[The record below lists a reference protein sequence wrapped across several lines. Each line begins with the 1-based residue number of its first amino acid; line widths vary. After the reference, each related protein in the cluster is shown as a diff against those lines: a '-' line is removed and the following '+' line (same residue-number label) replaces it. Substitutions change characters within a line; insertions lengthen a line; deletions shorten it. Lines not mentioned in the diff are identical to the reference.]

1 MAISLCIKGREEM
14 TKNII
19 IKTSVQKRFDSFMA
33 HGRVLFFSAP
43 CGFGKTVLA
52 DALLRGRNVLRQSA
66 ADPDCVIPPSAQD
79 WDILLIDDLQFMQEE
94 AGQQA
99 LCELIRSSPERH
111 FVLLSR
117 GVPPGCLTAF
127 QYTGLM
133 TVLEADDLLFDA
145 GDVRRL
151 FQLSGVNVTDSEI
164 DGILKESLGY
174 PLGVAITARC
184 MSPDKPW
191 TPELVARVYHEVFLY
206 FETAIYRRFD
216 LPVRRFLLELAP
228 FESFDLEMARMVSGD
243 PRAGERLD
251 WILRY
256 TTMLRYEDCQRFH
269 FWSGFRAFLLWEMER
284 EYTEE
289 KRKALISRGGL
300 YYELKEDYAHALE
313 CYTSGG
319 DHSKVSE
326 LLVRNAELHP
336 GMGHYAEME
345 KYYRS
350 LPETEI
356 LASPSLM
363 QGMSMLC
370 ALVMDYEGS
379 ERWYGELQKFV
390 EHCGRQDAAG
400 KQARGRLAWLDISL
414 PQRGVKGLTETI
426 PAVFRLLTNKEVAL
440 PSFSVTSAL
449 PSIMNGGK
457 DFSEWSKKDDL
468 LYKTLRL
475 PVEAVLGRDSVCL
488 ADCAIAES
496 KFEKGEDVAGRMLSL
511 LPQMNEIRNYGTSD
525 MEFAVSGL
533 LARSQLAN
541 GQPTDARRTIMVL
554 RECFAE
560 RNLTRFLPNMDAMLC
575 RIDMHTGDLDAADA
589 WYREKA
595 PCEPTH
601 LNVMRRYRYLTQA
614 MVEIMQNRPDAALLT
629 LSPMEPY
636 IQNCARII
644 DGIHLNVLTAIA
656 LRRKKD
662 ERWRERLTAALDAAA
677 EYRFIRTISV
687 YGTAVLPLLE
697 ALDWDGDKAWRKR
710 LMAAVRTQAA
720 FYPHFLEPSLAPGE
734 ELTPTELQIL
744 HLLCADKSQPDSTS
758 IKPYIKDDSGKEGW
772 DVIKPQ
778 LEEAKAGDTVTV
790 AMNGTTVVP
799 KDVIDSIKGKDTTL
813 VLDMGNG
820 LSWKI
825 YGKDITDAARDI
837 DFDVTVGA
845 DAGKSIPVDVI
856 NNVTGERSSM
866 NLTLA
871 YDGEFGFTATLT
883 VNIES
888 KNAGLYAN
896 LFYYNE
902 QTGELEFISA
912 GQIDPDGNVELVF
925 THASDYTIVVD
936 TRIMSDNGQA
946 DNKADETIPASKTD
960 DSTSKY
966 TWNNTIIIII
976 GICIM
981 LIVIGAIFYVRKKSG
996 SEEK

>member
-1 MAISLCIKGREEM
+1 M

-19 IKTSVQKRFDSFMA
+19 IKTSVQKRFDNFMV

-66 ADPDCVIPPSAQD
+66 ADPDCAIPPSAKD
-79 WDILLIDDLQFMQEE
+79 WDILLIDDLQLMQEE

-99 LCELIRSSPERH
+99 LCELIRSSPERR

-145 GDVRRL
+145 DDVRRL
-151 FQLSGVNVTDSEI
+151 FQLSGANVTDSEI
-164 DGILKESLGY
+164 DGILKESVGY

-191 TPELVARVYHEVFLY
+191 TPELVARVFHEVFLY

-216 LPVRRFLLELAP
+216 LPVRHFLLELAP

-289 KRKALISRGGL
+289 KRKALFSRGGL

-313 CYTSGG
+313 CYTSSG

-475 PVEAVLGRDSVCL
+475 PVEAVLGRDGVCL

-496 KFEKGEDVAGRMLSL
+496 KFEKGADVTRRMLSL
-511 LPQMNEIRNYGTSD
+511 LPQLNEVRNQGTPD

-533 LARSQLAN
+533 LARSQMAN
-541 GQPTDARRTIMVL
+541 GQPTDARRTIEVL

-560 RNLTRFLPNMDAMLC
+560 RGLTRFLPNMDAMLC

-601 LNVMRRYRYLTQA
+601 LNVMRRYQYLTQA

-644 DGIHLNVLTAIA
+644 DGIHLNVLTAIT
-656 LRRKKD
+656 LHRKRD
-662 ERWRERLTAALDAAA
+662 EQWRGRLTAALDAAA
-677 EYRFIRTISV
+677 EYSFITTVSM

-697 ALDWDGDKAWRKR
+697 TLDWDGDKKWYKQI
-710 LMAAVRTQAA
+710 MAAVRMQAA
-720 FYPHFLEPSLAPGE
+720 FYPDFLAPRLAPGE
-734 ELTPTELQIL
+734 ELTPMELQIL
-744 HLLCADKSQPDSTS
+744 HLLCADKSNAEIAQIMDVKLPTVKTHVSHILDKLDVKRRAEARTAA
-758 IKPYIKDDSGKEGW
+758 KKLHLVQDD
-772 DVIKPQ
+772 
-778 LEEAKAGDTVTV
+778 L
-790 AMNGTTVVP
+790 
-799 KDVIDSIKGKDTTL
+799 
-813 VLDMGNG
+813 
-820 LSWKI
+820 
-825 YGKDITDAARDI
+825 
-837 DFDVTVGA
+837 
-845 DAGKSIPVDVI
+845 
-856 NNVTGERSSM
+856 
-866 NLTLA
+866 
-871 YDGEFGFTATLT
+871 
-883 VNIES
+883 
-888 KNAGLYAN
+888 
-896 LFYYNE
+896 
-902 QTGELEFISA
+902 
-912 GQIDPDGNVELVF
+912 
-925 THASDYTIVVD
+925 
-936 TRIMSDNGQA
+936 
-946 DNKADETIPASKTD
+946 
-960 DSTSKY
+960 
-966 TWNNTIIIII
+966 
-976 GICIM
+976 
-981 LIVIGAIFYVRKKSG
+981 
-996 SEEK
+996 

>member
-1 MAISLCIKGREEM
+1 MGFIKPIEQYLFCNLLTKMHVFMYLKDIIRGREEM

-19 IKTSVQKRFDSFMA
+19 IKTSVQKRFDSFMM

-52 DALLRGRNVLRQSA
+52 DALLHGQNVLRQSA
-66 ADPDCVIPPSAQD
+66 ADPGCAIPPSEED
-79 WDILLIDDLQFMQEE
+79 WDILLIDDLQLMQEE

-99 LCELIRSSPERH
+99 LCELIRSSPEHR

-133 TVLEADDLLFDA
+133 TVLEADDLLFDE

-164 DGILKESLGY
+164 NGILKESVGY

-191 TPELVARVYHEVFLY
+191 TPELVARVFHEVFLY

-251 WILRY
+251 WIFRY
-256 TTMLRYEDCQRFH
+256 TTMLRYDDCQRFH

-350 LPETEI
+350 LPEAEI

-379 ERWYGELQKFV
+379 ARWYGELQKFV

-511 LPQMNEIRNYGTSD
+511 LPQMNEVRNHGTSD

-554 RECFAE
+554 HECFAE
-560 RNLTRFLPNMDAMLC
+560 RSLTRFLPNMDAMLC

-595 PCEPTH
+595 PREPTH
-601 LNVMRRYRYLTQA
+601 LNVMRRYQYLTQA
-614 MVEIMQNRPDAALLT
+614 MVELADGRPDAALLT
-629 LSPMEPY
+629 LAPLEPY

-677 EYRFIRTISV
+677 EYRFIRTVSV
-687 YGTAVLPLLE
+687 YGTAVLPLLG
-697 ALDWDGDKAWRKR
+697 ALEWDGDKKWYKQ
-710 LMAAVRTQAA
+710 LMAAVRMQAA
-720 FYPHFLEPSLAPGE
+720 FYPHFLEPRLAPGE

-744 HLLCADKSQPDSTS
+744 HLICADKSNAEIAQIMDVKLPTVKTHVSHILDKLDVKRRAEARTAAKKLRLIPD
-758 IKPYIKDDSGKEGW
+758 D
-772 DVIKPQ
+772 
-778 LEEAKAGDTVTV
+778 L
-790 AMNGTTVVP
+790 
-799 KDVIDSIKGKDTTL
+799 
-813 VLDMGNG
+813 
-820 LSWKI
+820 
-825 YGKDITDAARDI
+825 
-837 DFDVTVGA
+837 
-845 DAGKSIPVDVI
+845 
-856 NNVTGERSSM
+856 
-866 NLTLA
+866 
-871 YDGEFGFTATLT
+871 
-883 VNIES
+883 
-888 KNAGLYAN
+888 
-896 LFYYNE
+896 
-902 QTGELEFISA
+902 
-912 GQIDPDGNVELVF
+912 
-925 THASDYTIVVD
+925 
-936 TRIMSDNGQA
+936 
-946 DNKADETIPASKTD
+946 
-960 DSTSKY
+960 
-966 TWNNTIIIII
+966 
-976 GICIM
+976 
-981 LIVIGAIFYVRKKSG
+981 
-996 SEEK
+996 

>member
-14 TKNII
+14 SEKII
-19 IKTSVQKRFDSFMA
+19 IKPSVQKRFDSFMV

-66 ADPDCVIPPSAQD
+66 AAPDWAIPSSAQD
-79 WDILLIDDLQFMQEE
+79 WDILLIDDLQLMQEE

-117 GVPPGCLTAF
+117 GAPLGCLMAF

-145 GDVRRL
+145 DDVRRL
-151 FQLSGVNVTDSEI
+151 FQLSGANVTDNEI

-184 MSPDKPW
+184 MSQNKPW
-191 TPELVARVYHEVFLY
+191 TPELVARVFHEVFLY

-251 WILRY
+251 WLLRY
-256 TTMLRYEDCQRFH
+256 TTMLRYDDCQRFH

-289 KRKALISRGGL
+289 KRKALFSRGGL

-350 LPETEI
+350 LPEAEI

-511 LPQMNEIRNYGTSD
+511 LPQMNEVRNHGTSD

-541 GQPTDARRTIMVL
+541 GQPADARRTIEVL

-560 RNLTRFLPNMDAMLC
+560 RGLTRFLPNMDAMLC

-595 PCEPTH
+595 PREPTH
-601 LNVMRRYRYLTQA
+601 LNVMRRYQYLTQA
-614 MVEIMQNRPDAALLT
+614 MVELEDGRPDTVQLT
-629 LSPMEPY
+629 LAPLEPY
-636 IQNCARII
+636 VQNCARII

-656 LRRKKD
+656 LHRKKD

-677 EYRFIRTISV
+677 EYRFIRTVSV

-720 FYPHFLEPSLAPGE
+720 FYPHFLEPRLAPGE

-744 HLLCADKSQPDSTS
+744 HLLCADKSNAEIAQ
-758 IKPYIKDDSGKEGW
+758 IM
-772 DVIKPQ
+772 DVKLPTVKTHVSHILDK
-778 LEEAKAGDTVTV
+778 LDVKRRAEAKTA
-790 AMNGTTVVP
+790 AKKLHLVP
-799 KDVIDSIKGKDTTL
+799 D
-813 VLDMGNG
+813 
-820 LSWKI
+820 
-825 YGKDITDAARDI
+825 
-837 DFDVTVGA
+837 
-845 DAGKSIPVDVI
+845 
-856 NNVTGERSSM
+856 
-866 NLTLA
+866 NL
-871 YDGEFGFTATLT
+871 
-883 VNIES
+883 
-888 KNAGLYAN
+888 
-896 LFYYNE
+896 
-902 QTGELEFISA
+902 
-912 GQIDPDGNVELVF
+912 
-925 THASDYTIVVD
+925 
-936 TRIMSDNGQA
+936 
-946 DNKADETIPASKTD
+946 
-960 DSTSKY
+960 
-966 TWNNTIIIII
+966 
-976 GICIM
+976 
-981 LIVIGAIFYVRKKSG
+981 
-996 SEEK
+996 

>member
-1 MAISLCIKGREEM
+1 MQE
-14 TKNII
+14 NII
-19 IKTSVQKRFDSFMA
+19 VKPSVEKQVDRFLRQ
-33 HGRVLFFSAP
+33 GRALFFSAP
-43 CGFGKTVLA
+43 CGFGKTAVA
-52 DALLRGRNVLRQSA
+52 EALLSGREVLRLSA
-66 ADPDCVIPPSAQD
+66 DSADFSLPSAEAD
-79 WDILLIDDLQFMQEE
+79 WQILLLDDLQDMQEE
-94 AGQQA
+94 QDWNA
-99 LCELIRSSPERH
+99 LCELIRTCPDRR

-117 GVPPGCLTAF
+117 GAPPGCLMAF

-145 GDVRRL
+145 DDVRRL
-151 FQLSGVNVTDSEI
+151 LRLYGVEAADSEI
-164 DGILKESLGY
+164 DGILRESVGY

-184 MSPDKPW
+184 MSPGKPW
-191 TPELVARVYHEVFLY
+191 TPELVARVFREVFLY

-251 WILRY
+251 WLLRY
-256 TTMLRYEDCQRFH
+256 TTMFRCDDRQHYH
-269 FWSGFRAFLLWEMER
+269 FWSGFREFLLWEMER

-289 KRKALISRGGL
+289 KRKALFSRGGL

-326 LLVRNAELHP
+326 LLIRNAELHP

-345 KYYRS
+345 QYYRA
-350 LPETEI
+350 LPEAEI

-370 ALVMDYEGS
+370 ALSADYDGS
-379 ERWYGELQKFV
+379 EHWYGCLKRFV
-390 EHCGRQDAAG
+390 ERCGKEDAAG
-400 KQARGRLAWLDISL
+400 RQARGRLAWLDISL
-414 PQRGVKGLTETI
+414 PQRGVNGLTETI

-457 DFSEWSKKDDL
+457 DFSAWSKKDDL

-475 PVEAVLGRDSVCL
+475 PVEAVLGRDGVGL

-511 LPQMNEIRNYGTSD
+511 LPQLNEVRNRGTPD

-533 LARSQLAN
+533 LARSQLAS
-541 GQPTDARRTIMVL
+541 GQPADARRTIEVL

-560 RNLTRFLPNMDAMLC
+560 RGLTRFLPNMDAMLC

-595 PCEPTH
+595 PREPTH
-601 LNVMRRYRYLTQA
+601 LNVMRRYQYLTQA
-614 MVEIMQNRPDAALLT
+614 MVELADGRPDAALLT
-629 LSPMEPY
+629 LAPLEPY
-636 IQNCARII
+636 IPNCARII

-656 LRRKKD
+656 LYRKKD

-677 EYRFIRTISV
+677 EYRFIRTVSV

-697 ALDWDGDKAWRKR
+697 ALDWDGNKAWRKR

-720 FYPHFLEPSLAPGE
+720 FYPHFLEPRLAPGE

-744 HLLCADKSQPDSTS
+744 HLLCADKSNAEIAQ
-758 IKPYIKDDSGKEGW
+758 IM
-772 DVIKPQ
+772 DVKLPTVKTHVSHILDK
-778 LEEAKAGDTVTV
+778 LDVKRRAEAKTA
-790 AMNGTTVVP
+790 AKKLHLVP
-799 KDVIDSIKGKDTTL
+799 
-813 VLDMGNG
+813 
-820 LSWKI
+820 
-825 YGKDITDAARDI
+825 
-837 DFDVTVGA
+837 
-845 DAGKSIPVDVI
+845 
-856 NNVTGERSSM
+856 E
-866 NLTLA
+866 
-871 YDGEFGFTATLT
+871 
-883 VNIES
+883 
-888 KNAGLYAN
+888 
-896 LFYYNE
+896 
-902 QTGELEFISA
+902 EL
-912 GQIDPDGNVELVF
+912 
-925 THASDYTIVVD
+925 
-936 TRIMSDNGQA
+936 
-946 DNKADETIPASKTD
+946 
-960 DSTSKY
+960 
-966 TWNNTIIIII
+966 
-976 GICIM
+976 
-981 LIVIGAIFYVRKKSG
+981 
-996 SEEK
+996 

>member
-1 MAISLCIKGREEM
+1 M

-19 IKTSVQKRFDSFMA
+19 IKTSVQKRFDSFMM

-52 DALLRGRNVLRQSA
+52 DALLHGQNVLRQSA
-66 ADPDCVIPPSAQD
+66 ADPGCAIPPSEQD
-79 WDILLIDDLQFMQEE
+79 WDILLIDDLQLMQEE

-99 LCELIRSSPERH
+99 LCELIRSSPEHR

-133 TVLEADDLLFDA
+133 TVLEADDLLFDE

-164 DGILKESLGY
+164 NGILKESVGY

-191 TPELVARVYHEVFLY
+191 TPELVARVFHEVFLY

-289 KRKALISRGGL
+289 KRKALFSRGGL

-313 CYTSGG
+313 CYTSSG

-400 KQARGRLAWLDISL
+400 KQVRGRLAWLDISL

-426 PAVFRLLTNKEVAL
+426 PTVFRLLTNKEVAL

-475 PVEAVLGRDSVCL
+475 PVEAVLGRDGVCL

-496 KFEKGEDVAGRMLSL
+496 KFEKGADVTGRMLSL
-511 LPQMNEIRNYGTSD
+511 LPQLNEVRNQGTPD

-533 LARSQLAN
+533 LARSQMAN
-541 GQPTDARRTIMVL
+541 GKPADARRTIEVL

-560 RNLTRFLPNMDAMLC
+560 RGLTRFLPNMDAMLC
-575 RIDMHTGDLDAADA
+575 RIALHTGDLDEADV
-589 WYREKA
+589 WYRVKA
-595 PCEPTH
+595 PREPMH
-601 LNVMRRYRYLTQA
+601 INILKRYQYFTQA
-614 MVEIMQNRPDAALLT
+614 MVELANGKPDSALLT
-629 LSPMEPY
+629 LTPMEPY
-636 IQNCARII
+636 CTACMRYI
-644 DGIHLNVLTAIA
+644 DTIHLKMLTAIA
-656 LRRKKD
+656 LYQKRD
-662 ERWRERLTAALDAAA
+662 EAWREPLTAALALAE
-677 EYRFIRTISV
+677 EYRFIRTVSV
-687 YGTAVLPLLE
+687 YGAAVLPLLD
-697 ALDWDGDKAWRKR
+697 ALEWSGNAKWHKR
-710 LMAAVRTQAA
+710 LMADVRAQAA
-720 FYPHFLEPSLAPGE
+720 FYPHFLEPRLAPGE

-744 HLLCADKSQPDSTS
+744 HLLCADKSNAEIAQ
-758 IKPYIKDDSGKEGW
+758 IM
-772 DVIKPQ
+772 DVKLPTVKTHVSHILDK
-778 LEEAKAGDTVTV
+778 LDVKRRAEAKTA
-790 AMNGTTVVP
+790 A
-799 KDVIDSIKGKDTTL
+799 KKLHL
-813 VLDMGNG
+813 V
-820 LSWKI
+820 
-825 YGKDITDAARDI
+825 
-837 DFDVTVGA
+837 
-845 DAGKSIPVDVI
+845 
-856 NNVTGERSSM
+856 
-866 NLTLA
+866 
-871 YDGEFGFTATLT
+871 
-883 VNIES
+883 
-888 KNAGLYAN
+888 
-896 LFYYNE
+896 
-902 QTGELEFISA
+902 Q
-912 GQIDPDGNVELVF
+912 
-925 THASDYTIVVD
+925 
-936 TRIMSDNGQA
+936 
-946 DNKADETIPASKTD
+946 D
-960 DSTSKY
+960 D
-966 TWNNTIIIII
+966 
-976 GICIM
+976 
-981 LIVIGAIFYVRKKSG
+981 L
-996 SEEK
+996 